1 MPKDTVDAKPKAAK
15 SGSVHPDV
23 ANPISATPVPGKS
36 DPGKQKPT
44 DPGPVSRENAE
55 HYRWGTN
62 CDAWFMVKD
71 KHLTVIE
78 EFMPP
83 GAAEIRHY
91 HEKAQQFFYILTG
104 EVMMEVEGQTM
115 LIHAGSG
122 IHVLPGRRHQI
133 RNPSSSAARFL
144 VISQP
149 PSRGDRVAK

>member
-1 MPKDTVDAKPKAAK
+1 MSKDAANAASAKPK

-23 ANPISATPVPGKS
+23 AKPDSAKPAAT
-36 DPGKQKPT
+36 KPT
-44 DPGPVSRENAE
+44 PPNPGPVSREKAE

-83 GAAEIRHY
+83 GAAEIRHH
-91 HEKAQQFFYILTG
+91 HEKAQQFFYILAG

-133 RNPSSSAARFL
+133 RNPSSSPARFL